1 MNEGAAEETSREASR
16 DNILGTTSLS
26 LQSSVYK
33 SNIVQNIHEQY
44 LHQDIAGRLLDES
57 DLLLIN
63 CDDFKSNIAFFQFI

>member
-1 MNEGAAEETSREASR
+1 MCHCSTGPPVLLLLFPMNEGAAGEASREASR

-44 LHQDIAGRLLDES
+44 LHQNNTTSPD
-57 DLLLIN
+57 
-63 CDDFKSNIAFFQFI
+63 AF